1 MTLTFRKR
9 STLVAACA
17 ASAAGFLFI
26 APALAQQPAP
36 RQPQA
41 ASAQPQAASKAK
53 ETKETKGSSPL
64 AGFGANG
71 KEPIKIDSDRLDV
84 FDRDGRAVFTGNVV
98 AVQGDSTIRCS
109 IMTVFY
115 EQNRAQAQAGGGQP
129 RQANAASGSND
140 SAIKKIDCQGPVT
153 VVSKTQTATGD
164 KAVYDKADNKV
175 VITGNVALADGTN
188 VMRGERIVYDLA
200 SGVANVDPKVGER
213 VKVLITPG
221 SGSEASAKPE
231 PKPEAKP
238 EPAKAS
244 PPAKPKPQARPA
256 SAQAN

>member
-1 MTLTFRKR
+1 MTLMFWKR
-9 STLVAACA
+9 SAL
-17 ASAAGFLFI
+17 AAGLLFF

-41 ASAQPQAASKAK
+41 APKAK
-53 ETKETKGSSPL
+53 ETKETKERSSPL

-129 RQANAASGSND
+129 RPANAAAGSND

-188 VMRGERIVYDLA
+188 IMRGERIVYDLD

>member
-1 MTLTFRKR
+1 MTLTFWKR
-9 STLVAACA
+9 SALI
-17 ASAAGFLFI
+17 AGLLFI

-36 RQPQA
+36 RQPSA
-41 ASAQPQAASKAK
+41 APKPKDAK
-53 ETKETKGSSPL
+53 ERSSPL

-71 KEPIKIDSDRLDV
+71 KEPIKIDADRLDV

-129 RQANAASGSND
+129 RPANAASGSND

-175 VITGNVALADGTN
+175 IITGNVALADGTN
-188 VMRGERIVYDLA
+188 VMRGERIVYDLDT
-200 SGVANVDPKVGER
+200 GVANVDPKVGER

-221 SGSEASAKPE
+221 GGSESGPKPE
-231 PKPEAKP
+231 PKPE
-238 EPAKAS
+238 PAKANT
-244 PPAKPKPQARPA
+244 PAKPKPQSRPA